1 VPSKSRQRQ
10 LSRQAAKR
18 QAERRRLRRRRTI
31 AISVVLFLVLALGG
45 AVAAVVLTGGSS
57 PAPGAS
63 PSATPVAAAC
73 GAVTP
78 NASTVV
84 GLFNNKYTKPPAISI
99 DTKKKYLWTLQTS
112 CGTIEVSLDPA
123 TAPKTVNSI
132 VYLTQ
137 QGLYNGNSFH
147 RIAQNFV
154 IQGGDPAGNGT
165 GGPGYT
171 TVDKPPKNAK
181 YPVGTVA
188 MAKGTSD
195 PAGTSGSQ
203 FFIVTSASAQQ
214 ALAPNGV
221 GQYAIVGR
229 VIKGMDVVN
238 KIAALPIVGGA
249 ADGAPTEKV
258 YIDSATVTPA

>member
-10 LSRQAAKR
+10 LSKQAAKR
-18 QAERRRLRRRRTI
+18 QAERRRQRRKRII
-31 AISVVLFLVLALGG
+31 AITVVLALVFALGG
-45 AVAAVVLTGGSS
+45 TVAAVVLAGGSS
-57 PAPGAS
+57 PTPKPS
-63 PSATPVAAAC
+63 PSVARAAC

-84 GLFNNKYTKPPAISI
+84 GLFNGKYKKPPAMSI
-99 DTKKKYLWTLQTS
+99 DTKNKYQWTLQTS

-123 TAPKTVNSI
+123 TAPNTVNSI

-137 QGLYNGNSFH
+137 QGLYNGTTFH

-154 IQGGDPAGNGT
+154 IQGGDPSDDGT

-181 YPVGTVA
+181 YPIGTVA
-188 MAKGTSD
+188 MAKGSSD

-214 ALAPNGV
+214 ALAPGGV

-229 VIKGMDVVN
+229 VVRGMDVVN
-238 KIAALPIVGGA
+238 KIAAIPIVGGA
-249 ADGAPTEKV
+249 TNGAPVEKI
-258 YIDSATVTPA
+258 YIDSAAVTAG